1 MQVLLLGSSLVSMA
15 AVLFRSGLFFR
26 NQYAGLPYR
35 YPITWT
41 AEQIKIFGRLQLA
54 IGGCLAV
61 IWLTLLLAVPQLPVS
76 WPFELEQS
84 FLTIELLLLTNAWLV
99 LLVRLNWQNSVLSK
113 CRFRTAFV
121 VIALYWIAVFT
132 ALFVTLGWATPTHVH
147 FVIPHGTIA

>member
-1 MQVLLLGSSLVSMA
+1 MA
-15 AVLFRSGLFFR
+15 GVLFRSSLYFR

-61 IWLTLLLAVPQLPVS
+61 IWLTLLLAAPQPVS
-76 WPFELEQS
+76 WPFGLEES
-84 FLTIELLLLTNAWLV
+84 FLTIELLLLTNGWLV
-99 LLVRLNWQNSVLSK
+99 LLVRLNWQISVLSK
-113 CRFRTAFV
+113 CHFRTAFV
-121 VIALYWIAVFT
+121 VIALYWIAVFA
-132 ALFVTLGWATPTHVH
+132 ALFVTLSWATPPHVH